1 MKKKANQFKSGA
13 DAFRNYWQTNATS
26 YKKFTSVD
34 SNSYAYGYKGDAVSL
49 LNSNSRAYHTMIIV
63 GYSSPDFTLAAH
75 TGSTNSAKLSEK
87 ASSNGFIIY
96 IMR

>member
-1 MKKKANQFKSGA
+1 
-13 DAFRNYWQTNATS
+13 
-26 YKKFTSVD
+26 
-34 SNSYAYGYKGDAVSL
+34 
-49 LNSNSRAYHTMIIV
+49 MIIV